1 LARLRGCIWLI
12 AGLLIAVLAG
22 VMAYL
27 YLGQAAEQS
36 AEVAVDTTPRVQV
49 VVAARAVPLRAQLT
63 EADLRLAEFAV
74 ETVPQGALASVPDA
88 VGRITMVEL
97 YPGEPVLAQRL
108 VDPNYVSGDGRTA
121 LVLAPEEIL
130 MAFPATDLLS
140 TLTVLKPGDRVDL
153 YISLEIPWGRELAAT
168 GAAATTAAT
177 AGTGAVTEL
186 TTFIVLQNVGIAA
199 LPGSIPEQA
208 PEEQAAAGLIPGDT
222 QPQQQA
228 ATQPPTAILFTM
240 APQDALV
247 LKYIMD
253 KGAVQSIV
261 LRAPGADTPFET
273 EPVNIDYVINRF
285 NLPTEIGR

>member
-1 LARLRGCIWLI
+1 LARLRGCIWLV

-27 YLGQAAEQS
+27 YLGRAAEQS

-88 VGRITMVEL
+88 VGRITLVEL
-97 YPGEPVLAQRL
+97 FPGEPVLAQRL

-130 MAFPATDLLS
+130 MAFPAADLMS

-153 YISLEIPWGRELAAT
+153 YISLEVPWGRELAAT
-168 GAAATTAAT
+168 GATTP
-177 AGTGAVTEL
+177 AGGTQVAEL

-199 LPGSIPEQA
+199 LPGSIPAQA
-208 PEEQAAAGLIPGDT
+208 PEAEAAGSIIPGQA

-247 LKYIMD
+247 LKYVMD